1 MGGRGGSR
9 LHFHDVFTD
18 NSAARRRC
26 GPIIPGEASAAAAR
40 ESIRCERTP
49 AAVIGRRQGQL
60 CRCFRQVLESKRS
73 GSSSLRRIYAPSTLE
88 FVAHTQWTPEMA
100 KARRKCAAA
109 ARRLGPTI
117 GAAAQLEPIRRTG
130 KSAQELACG
139 IFGGH
144 PDNISRCALRLPAL
158 SAALPRRPS
167 RLDAIL
173 N

>member
-73 GSSSLRRIYAPSTLE
+73 GSSSLRRIYAPSTSE
-88 FVAHTQWTPEMA
+88 VVAYTQWTPMMA

-109 ARRLGPTI
+109 ARRLGTTI
-117 GAAAQLEPIRRTG
+117 GQLRDWSQSDIRG
-130 KSAQELACG
+130 
-139 IFGGH
+139 
-144 PDNISRCALRLPAL
+144 SRASWDVRRLRETP
-158 SAALPRRPS
+158 
-167 RLDAIL
+167 
-173 N
+173 